1 MKSPIPPA
9 ELLLDKYAVRTRKRR
24 QVACAILGASLRW
37 QNFVDLD
44 FKLCPTLQRELEAL
58 GYSILKQG
66 GRHCVRWDI
75 L

>member
-9 ELLLDKYAVRTRKRR
+9 ELLLDKYAIRSRKRR
-24 QVACAILGASLRW
+24 QVACAILEASLMW

-44 FKLCPTLQRELEAL
+44 FKLSPTLQQELEAL
-58 GYSILKQG
+58 GYSILRQD
-66 GRHCVRWDI
+66 GRYCVRWDI